1 LHQLTIIAGRRYG
14 FSAAR
19 SRAPHGRAAYGMS
32 VDQRERA
39 LVKVVDDL
47 EAELRRMRL
56 WEREPPSEASLAST
70 KPFCIDTL
78 ELSQWLQWLL
88 IPRMRNIFAGYGDLP
103 TRSAI
108 YPLAEDC
115 FEHLEDPTRLLM
127 LIERFDRLIGG
138 DAGALM
144 H

>member
-1 LHQLTIIAGRRYG
+1 VHG
-14 FSAAR
+14 FSAGGFGT
-19 SRAPHGRAAYGMS
+19 SNGRPAFDVS

-39 LVKVVDDL
+39 LVEVVDDL
-47 EAELRRMRL
+47 EAELRRIRL
-56 WEREPPSEASLAST
+56 WELEPPSEALLAST

-103 TRSAI
+103 TQSAI

-115 FEHLEDPTRLLM
+115 FEHLEDPSRLLM
-127 LIERFDRLIGG
+127 LIERFDRLIRG

>member
-1 LHQLTIIAGRRYG
+1 MARVKLDQL
-14 FSAAR
+14 
-19 SRAPHGRAAYGMS
+19 
-32 VDQRERA
+32 ERA
-39 LVKVVDDL
+39 LIQVVDDL

-56 WEREPPSEASLAST
+56 WEHEPPSDALLSST

-88 IPRMRNIFAGYGDLP
+88 IPRMRGIFAGFGDLP
-103 TRSAI
+103 TQSAI

-115 FEHLEDPTRLLM
+115 FEHLEDPSRLLM
-127 LIERFDRLIGG
+127 LIERFDRLIRR
-138 DAGALM
+138 DTGALL